1 MTGATN
7 GQIND
12 ASAPFDQGVG
22 VSAVSNDDGSLI
34 VSPETGAVE
43 VSLNLN
49 NPNVFT
55 ADQSV
60 PDEVYGPAWNG
71 SVEVPTKN
79 AVYDKIESMG
89 AGPAIVTLGAV
100 AFDYGATTAVKI
112 GTTRNNGKKF
122 IPLYVTFDIE
132 AASAPVGVGSATL
145 GVGVTAANYNETMF
159 IFLDATFNAAG
170 LFYNKFLPTSA
181 TAQAYYAANTD
192 VYAKMGTAIS
202 GGTMTGKIS
211 ITGIEF

>member
-1 MTGATN
+1 MSGASN

-12 ASAPFDQGVG
+12 ASAPFDQGIG
-22 VSAVSNDDGSLI
+22 VLSVTNSDGTLM
-34 VSPETGAVE
+34 VTPTAGDVLA
-43 VSLNLN
+43 SLNLGHAN
-49 NPNVFT
+49 T
-55 ADQSV
+55 WTEDQSV
-60 PDEVYGPAWNG
+60 PDEAYGSSWNG

-79 AVYDKIESMG
+79 AVYDKIETLM
-89 AGPAIVTLGAV
+89 PITLGAV
-100 AFDYGATTAVKI
+100 AFDYGSTTAVKI

-122 IPLYVTFDIE
+122 IPLYVTFDAE
-132 AASAPVGVGSATL
+132 AASAPTGVSSATL
-145 GVGVTAANYNETMF
+145 GIGVTAANYNETMF